1 MLPSCCL
8 EKHVLCESIRIFSD
22 NATVCGY
29 FRIVRKQ
36 CNIDE
41 SVTMW
46 AINIGVEP
54 MEDEMLTVQQV
65 AQQMKVSERTVI
77 NWIEHA
83 GLPAFPI
90 GKRGYRISKS
100 DLQAFI
106 EERKRQREKDS

>member
-1 MLPSCCL
+1 M
-8 EKHVLCESIRIFSD
+8 
-22 NATVCGY
+22 
-29 FRIVRKQ
+29 Q
-36 CNIDE
+36 
-41 SVTMW
+41 

-77 NWIEHA
+77 NWIEMED

-106 EERKRQREKDS
+106 DKRKRQRKKDS